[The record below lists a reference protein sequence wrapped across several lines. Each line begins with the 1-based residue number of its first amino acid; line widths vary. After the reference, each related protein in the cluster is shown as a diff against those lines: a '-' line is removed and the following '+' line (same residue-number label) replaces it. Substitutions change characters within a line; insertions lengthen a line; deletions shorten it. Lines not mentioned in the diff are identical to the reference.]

1 MSSGSVSLGNQRLIQ
16 YTFVTFQAGDNITG
30 NSAWN
35 VNTGNLATQTSPNQG
50 PIGISDPGL
59 YVIRVTSR
67 AYNSD
72 GRDWAG
78 ICSIYRFGG
87 TLYCKPLG
95 VLYGDNVMLY
105 DSNNLRNNTFIDSVS
120 RVISTSG
127 QFLIGMDTN
136 YGGTQEIAFINVY
149 HMCS

>member
-1 MSSGSVSLGNQRLIQ
+1 MSSGSVSLGNQRLFQ
-16 YTFVTFQAGDNITG
+16 YTYVTFQSGDSITG

-35 VNTGNLATQTSPNQG
+35 VNTGNVAGTTPNQG
-50 PIGISDPGL
+50 PIGISGPGL
-59 YVIRVTSR
+59 YIIRVTSR
-67 AYNSD
+67 IYGTD

-78 ICSIYRFGG
+78 ICSIYRIGG

-105 DSNNLRNNTFIDSVS
+105 DSNNLRNNTFISSVS

-127 QFLIGMDTN
+127 QFLIGVDTN
-136 YGGTQEIAFINVY
+136 YGGTQGTSFINVY